1 MSNSELTKNTS
12 TSLLDKGI
20 DVMKD
25 PNASKGAKAGAV
37 GLVAIGAIAFVGSLA
52 IKAIGQ
58 DK

>member
-12 TSLLDKGI
+12 TSLLNKGI

-25 PNASKGAKAGAV
+25 PNAKIGAKDGAV
-37 GLVAIGAIAFVGSLA
+37 AIVAIGAIAFVGSLA